1 MLDVVSLATLLN
13 QLSKISVMYQILHAD
28 KSRFT
33 SKTKNGKEPL
43 LTQAQCDNQ
52 WRSKVVA
59 GSLLSHTGF
68 ILAPRWSQRLARVH
82 WTPCTPYCYATGD
95 NVNSLI

>member
-33 SKTKNGKEPL
+33 SKTKNGKGPL
-43 LTQAQCDNQ
+43 LTQAQCAM
-52 WRSKVVA
+52 R
-59 GSLLSHTGF
+59 
-68 ILAPRWSQRLARVH
+68 
-82 WTPCTPYCYATGD
+82 
-95 NVNSLI
+95 